1 MALDFSGKNALITGA
16 SSGIGVD
23 IAKGFARRGANL
35 ILVARRTD
43 KLEAVARE
51 IEAATGVSVTTI
63 TQDLSAPGATAAL
76 EIKLAKA
83 GTQIDVLVNNAG
95 FGTNERLVNE
105 NRARVSE
112 EIHLNIGALVDL
124 TAAYLPGMIE
134 RDFGAIVNIGSTA
147 SFQPVPGMAVY
158 SSTKAFV
165 RNFTASVWGEVKSK
179 NVRVLVVNPGATQS
193 EFFEVADAKPFGTL
207 MPSQAVTDTMFKA
220 LDARNSRP
228 SVVVGG
234 LNSVTSRLSAMMGTK
249 AVTKIASKLYLKAE

>member
-1 MALDFSGKNALITGA
+1 MALDFSGKTALITGA

-23 IAKGFARRGANL
+23 IAKGFARRGADL
-35 ILVARRTD
+35 VLVARRTD

-51 IEAATGVSVTTI
+51 IEAAAGVKVTTV
-63 TQDLSAPGATAAL
+63 TKDLSVAGATAEL
-76 EIKLAKA
+76 EASLAKS
-83 GTQIDVLVNNAG
+83 GVQVDVLVNNAG
-95 FGTNERLVNE
+95 FGTNERLVKE
-105 NRARVSE
+105 NRDRVAG
-112 EIHLNIGALVDL
+112 EIRLNIGALVDL

-165 RNFTASVWGEVKSK
+165 RNFTASVWGEVQSK

-207 MPSQAVTDTMFKA
+207 MPSQAVVDTMFKG
-220 LDARNSRP
+220 LDARNPRP
-228 SVVVGG
+228 SVVVGV
-234 LNSVTSRLSAMMGTK
+234 LNTVTARLSAMMGTK
-249 AVTKIASKLYLKAE
+249 AVTKVASKLYLKRD

>member
-35 ILVARRTD
+35 VLVARRTE

-63 TQDLSAPGATAAL
+63 THDLSAADATAEL
-76 EIKLAKA
+76 EAKLVKS
-83 GTQIDVLVNNAG
+83 GVQVDVVVNNAG

-105 NRARVSE
+105 NRELIAQ
-112 EIHLNIGALVDL
+112 EIRLNIGALVDL
-124 TAAYLPGMIE
+124 TAAYLPGMIA
-134 RDFGAIVNIGSTA
+134 RDFGAIINIGSTA

-165 RNFTASVWGEVKSK
+165 RNFTASVWGELKTK

-193 EFFEVADAKPFGTL
+193 EFFEVANARPFGKV
-207 MPSQAVTDTMFKA
+207 MPSQAVVDTMFKA
-220 LDARNSRP
+220 LDARNPRP

-234 LNSVTSRLSAMMGTK
+234 INSLTARLSAMMGTK
-249 AVTKIASKLYLKAE
+249 AVTKVASKLYLKDN

>member
-1 MALDFSGKNALITGA
+1 MALDFSGKTALITGA

-23 IAKGFARRGANL
+23 IAKGFAMRGADL

-43 KLEAVARE
+43 KLESVAKNIAE
-51 IEAATGVSVTTI
+51 TTGSKVTCVTK
-63 TQDLSAPGATAAL
+63 DLSAPGATAEL
-76 EIKLAKA
+76 EAELKAK
-83 GTQIDVLVNNAG
+83 GEQIDVLVNNAG
-95 FGTNERLVNE
+95 FGTNERLVKE
-105 NRARVSE
+105 NRDRVAQ
-112 EIHLNIGALVDL
+112 EIRLNIGALVDL

-165 RNFTASVWGEVKSK
+165 RNFTASVWGEVESK
-179 NVRVLVVNPGATQS
+179 NVRVVVVNPGATQS

-207 MPSQAVTDTMFKA
+207 MPSQAVVDTMFKA
-220 LDARNSRP
+220 LDSRNPRP

-234 LNSVTSRLSAMMGTK
+234 INSITARISSMLGTK
-249 AVTKIASKLYLKAE
+249 AVTKVASKLYLKRD